1 MNLTNIDTI
10 KELLGR
16 HGFRFSKSMGQNFL
30 TASWVP
36 MEIAESCMAD
46 EDTAVLEIGAGV
58 GCLTQQLSEYAGSV
72 LCIEIDNALRP
83 VLDETMADCD
93 NVEIFFGD
101 AMKQDIK
108 AMLDE
113 RFPDKKRVAC
123 ANLPYNITTPIL
135 AMLLETK
142 CFDYITIMIQR
153 EVAHRLCAKP
163 ATSDY
168 GAFSIFTQWHSEP
181 EMLFDVTPDCF
192 IPQPKV
198 TSTVIRLK
206 CRKEPPC
213 EIIDEDLFF
222 RLVRAS
228 FNQRRKT
235 LVNGLQS
242 ALGGM
247 SKAEIEELIVSQGL
261 NPKIRGEA
269 LGIQEFANIAN
280 AVSTKK
286 GE

>member
-1 MNLTNIDTI
+1 MNLTNIDVI
-10 KELLGR
+10 KDLLGR

-36 MEIAESCMAD
+36 MDIAASCMAD
-46 EDTAVLEIGAGV
+46 EETAVLEIGAGV
-58 GCLTQQLSEYAGSV
+58 GCLTKELSEYAGRV

-83 VLDETMADCD
+83 VLAETMADCD

-101 AMKQDIK
+101 AMKQDIR

-113 RFPDKKRVAC
+113 RFPDMKRVAC

-135 AMLLETK
+135 AMLLESD

-181 EMLFDVTPDCF
+181 EILFDVTPDCF

-198 TSTVIRLK
+198 TSSVIRLK

-213 EIIDEDLFF
+213 EVADVDLFF

-247 SKAEIEELIVSQGL
+247 SKAEIEEMIVAQGL
-261 NPKIRGEA
+261 NPKVRGEA

-280 AVSTKK
+280 AVSRR
-286 GE
+286 